1 MSLGAVSRTVLPAL
15 LLGSLM
21 AVPWA
26 LPRPAALPLDA
37 PPTTFSAERARRVVE
52 AIAGEP
58 RPTGSPA
65 HARAR
70 EVLLR
75 EIEALGLEPIQHEAA
90 SERVEG
96 GRLVNLLARVRGRD
110 STGVVLL
117 AAHYDSVRRSP
128 GAGDDAAGV
137 AACLEAL
144 RALLAR
150 GAPRNDVVLLLSDG
164 EERGLL
170 GAFAFDAEH
179 PWAREV
185 ALVVNL
191 EAIGN
196 AGPASLFETGP
207 ENGAVVRALARAVRA
222 PVGGSFATAIYRAM
236 PNDTDYSV
244 FRARGIPG
252 ANLALTGN
260 GRAYHSPL
268 DTPEHLDPSGLQHL
282 GETALDLLAEFAA
295 LDLAAAR
302 APERHFVTFPG
313 GSVLHLPAAW
323 TPRLAWLAAVA
334 LLAAAWTCARRTLRA
349 EGSRPGPWFGALALV
364 LLPALLAGGLAA
376 GVVALGH
383 TLLGGWQTP
392 GPPTSAAQV
401 SVRLFAALAA
411 GTALVLGVFS
421 AWARGER
428 GRAAL
433 RRVPA
438 VASLAWLALLALFAR
453 GLGSEALLLPALAAF
468 PAALGLALFHRE
480 RAALFL
486 PLLAAS
492 LAAQSTQVAIQV
504 SSTSPVQETIAV
516 AAVVVLGLTLLAP
529 WLARLALSGVP
540 AATGAG
546 LAAAGD
552 GPRRAGLAR
561 P

>member
-1 MSLGAVSRTVLPAL
+1 MPIGTLLRVALPAL
-15 LLGSLM
+15 LLGGLM
-21 AVPWA
+21 TVPWA
-26 LPRPAALPLDA
+26 LPRPAVQSLDA
-37 PPTTFSAERARRVVE
+37 PPTRFSAERARRVVE

-70 EVLLR
+70 EVLLG
-75 EIEALGLEPIQHEAA
+75 EIAALGLEPVQQEAA
-90 SERVEG
+90 SERVDG
-96 GRLVNLLARVRGRD
+96 GRLVNLLARVRGHD
-110 STGVVLL
+110 SGGVVLL

-170 GAFAFDAEH
+170 GALAFDAEH

-207 ENGAVVRALARAVRA
+207 TNGTVVRAVARAMQA

-268 DTPEHLDPSGLQHL
+268 DTPERLDPAGLQHL
-282 GETALDLLAEFAA
+282 GESALELLAEFAA
-295 LDLAAAR
+295 LDLSAAR

-323 TPRLAWLAAVA
+323 TPALAWFAAAA
-334 LLAAAWTCARRTLRA
+334 LLAAALFRARRRMGERSSVIRPTL
-349 EGSRPGPWFGALALV
+349 WALLLV
-364 LLPALLAGGLAA
+364 LVLPCLAALLAAT
-376 GVVALGH
+376 VVALGH
-383 TLLGGWQTP
+383 TLLGGWDYP

-401 SVRLFAALAA
+401 SVRLFAALSA
-411 GTALVLGVFS
+411 GTALVLTVYF
-421 AWARGER
+421 ALARGVG
-428 GRAAL
+428 GRAVL
-433 RRVPA
+433 SCVP
-438 VASLAWLALLALFAR
+438 LAAPLPWLALLAGFAWS
-453 GLGSEALLLPALAAF
+453 LGNGALLLPALAAF

-480 RAALFL
+480 RPALFL
-486 PLLAAS
+486 PLLAAA

-504 SSTSPVQETIAV
+504 SSTSPKQETL
-516 AAVVVLGLTLLAP
+516 AAAAMVLLAQALLAP
-529 WLARLALSGVP
+529 WLARLALR
-540 AATGAG
+540 
-546 LAAAGD
+546 D
-552 GPRRAGLAR
+552 AR
-561 P
+561 